1 MYTSLFIR
9 QTYCIIRLYNNY
21 IDNIRFVKRLL
32 KKSLNYRGFIMIMP
46 EKCQKS
52 QAFDTQIIIAMPL
65 ITQIM
70 FKERIL
76 FDKSSFFV
84 KGRDKRNAIKG

>member
-1 MYTSLFIR
+1 
-9 QTYCIIRLYNNY
+9 
-21 IDNIRFVKRLL
+21 
-32 KKSLNYRGFIMIMP
+32 MIMP

-65 ITQIM
+65 IAQIM

-76 FDKSSFFV
+76 FDKSSSFV
-84 KGRDKRNAIKG
+84 KGRGVVARFIVQNI

>member
-1 MYTSLFIR
+1 
-9 QTYCIIRLYNNY
+9 
-21 IDNIRFVKRLL
+21 
-32 KKSLNYRGFIMIMP
+32 MIMP

-76 FDKSSFFV
+76 FDKSSSFV
-84 KGRDKRNAIKG
+84 KGRDKSNDYIFNI